1 MNCRCAQNLLSAY
14 VDGELAG
21 VEMLRLREHLGVC
34 PACREEVE
42 ALRAM
47 KRLLSRS
54 PQVEPP
60 AGFEDRL
67 AAIVLTSDATRHRP
81 GTPIWRL
88 ALTTSLAAA
97 TIVFVLLQVMR
108 PSPASNGARTAPADV
123 AFDVQSDQSYMATS
137 DPFGGQAPV
146 MPVSQ
151 K

>member
-42 ALRAM
+42 ELRAM
-47 KRLLSRS
+47 KRMLGMARE
-54 PQVEPP
+54 VEPP

-67 AAIVLTSDATRHRP
+67 ASIVLASSPARKSPATP
-81 GTPIWRL
+81 VWRL

-108 PSPASNGARTAPADV
+108 PTPASNGARTAPADV